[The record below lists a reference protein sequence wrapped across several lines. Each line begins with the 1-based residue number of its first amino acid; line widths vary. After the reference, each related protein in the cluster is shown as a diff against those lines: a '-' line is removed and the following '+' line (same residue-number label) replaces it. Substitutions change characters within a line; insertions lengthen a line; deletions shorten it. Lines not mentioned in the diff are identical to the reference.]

1 MKITIRPIA
10 PYIIVA
16 SKIFPKHEKRNSN
29 LAREDWSTSYL
40 PSDTHTIRQT
50 CNKLSEEGQA
60 YIPCGVDKN
69 E

>member
-1 MKITIRPIA
+1 MRKE
-10 PYIIVA
+10 IVTW
-16 SKIFPKHEKRNSN
+16 PEKTGQPHIYP
-29 LAREDWSTSYL
+29 LT
-40 PSDTHTIRQT
+40 PHTIRQT